1 MAVNAGGT
9 VNVLNALRR
18 HAPKARILVVSTA
31 QVYAFEETAA
41 QPLTEDAEIRPTGI
55 YAISKAAADLATL
68 GFGVHHGMHTMT
80 ARPNNHIGPGQSPS
94 YAAPSFALQVAE
106 IAAGHREAVMAVGNL
121 DCMRDFTDVRDVA
134 RAYRLLLE
142 KGEAGKAY
150 NIGKGRLVSVRT
162 LLDTL
167 CGLAGIAPEI
177 RIEPNRFRP
186 TNASPLLDTSR
197 LTERTGWRPA
207 IPLARTLGDM
217 LDEARGGMNT

>member
-1 MAVNAGGT
+1 
-9 VNVLNALRR
+9 
-18 HAPKARILVVSTA
+18 
-31 QVYAFEETAA
+31 
-41 QPLTEDAEIRPTGI
+41 
-55 YAISKAAADLATL
+55 
-68 GFGVHHGMHTMT
+68 
-80 ARPNNHIGPGQSPS
+80 
-94 YAAPSFALQVAE
+94 
-106 IAAGHREAVMAVGNL
+106 MAVGNL